1 MNERPPNNASPKPKI
16 PNPKKSPPPTGQGQ
30 GGGAPPTRERT
41 KVTTAKNKPTFR
53 LPDRP
58 EREPDDMT
66 SYRQLTAPS
75 IIEPLRH
82 YLGNLETTLM
92 TGDHYLCRTI
102 APNLAGSRYPDLLI
116 AFNAD
121 IEAYERSNGYIIAE
135 QGKPPDFVLEIAS
148 QHTGREDVGDKRDD
162 YADFGIPEYWR
173 FDETPTGSWHGNR
186 LAGDRLIN
194 GAYQPIPIERMPGG
208 ILQGYSPILNLL
220 MRWENGQLRWHNPQ
234 TGEHIA
240 TFATERR
247 RADREREARL
257 RAEVRVE
264 DERVRAVRAEVRAE
278 DERVRAERAEVRA
291 ENAEVRAENAESRAA
306 SEREARLQAETLVRE
321 LNARLKLIGDQ

>member
-1 MNERPPNNASPKPKI
+1 M
-16 PNPKKSPPPTGQGQ
+16 
-30 GGGAPPTRERT
+30 
-41 KVTTAKNKPTFR
+41 TTAKDKPTFR

-75 IIEPLRH
+75 IVEPLQH
-82 YLGNLETTLM
+82 YLGNLETTLI

-116 AFNAD
+116 AFDAD
-121 IEAYERSNGYIIAE
+121 LEAYERSNGYIIAE

-148 QHTGREDVGDKRDD
+148 QHTGGEDVGDKRDD

-173 FDETPTGSWHGNR
+173 FDQTATGRWHGER
-186 LAGDRLIN
+186 LAGDRLVD
-194 GAYQPIPIERMPGG
+194 GEYQPIPIAQLPGG

-220 MRWENGQLRWHNPQ
+220 MRWENGQLRWHDPV

-247 RADREREARL
+247 RAD
-257 RAEVRVE
+257 
-264 DERVRAVRAEVRAE
+264 RAEVRAE

-291 ENAEVRAENAESRAA
+291 EDERARADRAEVRAENAESRAENA
-306 SEREARLQAETLVRE
+306 ESHAARAESRAENAESHAAREREARLQAETLARE
-321 LNARLKLIGDQ
+321 LAARLKLLEDQ

>member
-1 MNERPPNNASPKPKI
+1 M
-16 PNPKKSPPPTGQGQ
+16 
-30 GGGAPPTRERT
+30 
-41 KVTTAKNKPTFR
+41 TTAKDKPTFR

-121 IEAYERSNGYIIAE
+121 LEAYQRSNGYIIAE

-148 QHTGREDVGDKRDD
+148 HSTGSEDVGDKRDD

-173 FDETPTGSWHGNR
+173 FDETANGSWHGAR
-186 LAGDRLIN
+186 LAGDRLVN
-194 GAYQPIPIERMPGG
+194 GEYQPIPIERMPGG

-220 MRWENGQLRWHNPQ
+220 LRWENGELRWHDPV

-240 TFATERR
+240 TFASERR
-247 RADREREARL
+247 RADRERDARLRAEVRAEQSDARAERAEVRAEQSDARAERAEVQAEDERVRADRERVRADREREARL
-257 RAEVRVE
+257 QAE
-264 DERVRAVRAEVRAE
+264 AWA
-278 DERVRAERAEVRA
+278 
-291 ENAEVRAENAESRAA
+291 
-306 SEREARLQAETLVRE
+306 RELAARLGG
-321 LNARLKLIGDQ
+321 IGDQ

>member
-1 MNERPPNNASPKPKI
+1 M
-16 PNPKKSPPPTGQGQ
+16 
-30 GGGAPPTRERT
+30 
-41 KVTTAKNKPTFR
+41 TTAKDKPTFR

-75 IIEPLRH
+75 IVEPLRH

-121 IEAYERSNGYIIAE
+121 LEAYERSNGYIIAE

-148 QHTGREDVGDKRDD
+148 HSTGSEDVGDKRDD

-173 FDETPTGSWHGNR
+173 FDETANGSWHGAR
-186 LAGDRLIN
+186 LAGDRLVN
-194 GAYQPIPIERMPGG
+194 GEYQPIPIERMPGG

-220 MRWENGQLRWHNPQ
+220 LRWENGELRWHDPV

-240 TFATERR
+240 TFASE
-247 RADREREARL
+247 RL
-257 RAEVRVE
+257 RAN
-264 DERVRAVRAEVRAE
+264 RAEVRAE
-278 DERVRAERAEVRA
+278 DERVRAEGERVRADRERDRADRERDRADRAEVRVEDERVRADSAEVRVEDERVRADSAEVRA
-291 ENAEVRAENAESRAA
+291 ERAEAWA
-306 SEREARLQAETLVRE
+306 RELAARLGG
-321 LNARLKLIGDQ
+321 IGDQ